1 MNAINPKYAA
11 QLGYAIRGAMLLSWL
26 CSAGAAAQFVV
37 DPSGSGTH
45 LTIQSAIDDATDGV
59 EIIVTPSI
67 YLENINFLGK
77 AITVRSTAPTDPDV
91 VEATQV
97 DGQAGGHVVIFDSGE
112 GSDSLI
118 EGLTITNGND
128 TYGGGIYCVNGSSPT
143 IRLNQITD
151 NFTVLHGTAIYCA
164 EGASPLILDNEITDN
179 VSEGR
184 GAGIYVEFAS
194 PRIEGNLIDGNFT
207 HGSSG
212 GGIHLGEGTDGVV
225 IVDNDITHNTAVF
238 GGGLNIEDSAPKVWR
253 NRIIG
258 NIGSQRAGGLSLIDA
273 APAVENNIIAGN
285 WSIFGAAVD
294 CNNATPI
301 FRGNA
306 FVGNWADDSAVI
318 LLING
323 SDAHFAGNI
332 IAHHPFGVAIHAVFG
347 ATANA
352 EANCFFDNPGGD
364 FTGEVELGDANI
376 YVDPK
381 IVALGEW
388 KIPGDDVN
396 IARGD
401 GGYTVVADLAGLEG
415 MEGISEYRLEPDRE
429 RFQVD
434 VANFEPGTTHD
445 IFLNGDWVG
454 QISIDNA
461 GMGEM
466 EYDTN
471 DGNFPPWFPQ
481 VFEGDIVNVGGL
493 VTGIFGPEG
502 GGTTMVWLLGD
513 EHLQPTSPCIDA
525 WSIDETIGDDLDID
539 GQIRSY
545 SSGVDIG
552 SDEIV
557 PSGTGDFDGD
567 GDVDLV
573 DFGMLQVCFAGAN
586 GEPIDPTCIPGDFD
600 DDGDIDLLDY
610 AAFQAALTGPT

>member
-1 MNAINPKYAA
+1 MNGKRATRFVYGG
-11 QLGYAIRGAMLLSWL
+11 LGATGAVWL
-26 CSAGAAAQFVV
+26 FAVSSLAQFVV

-59 EIIVTPSI
+59 EIIVTPGT

-77 AITVRSTAPTDPDV
+77 AITVRSTVPTNPDV
-91 VEATQV
+91 VEATQI
-97 DGQAGGHVVIFDSGE
+97 DGQAAGHVVTFNSGE
-112 GSDSLI
+112 GTDSLI
-118 EGLTITNGND
+118 EGLTITNGGD

-151 NFTVLHGTAIYCA
+151 NFTVLHGTAVYCA

-179 VSEGR
+179 VAEGR
-184 GAGIYVEFAS
+184 GAGIYVEFAW
-194 PRIEGNLIDGNFT
+194 PRIEGNLIDDNFT
-207 HGSSG
+207 ADSSG

-225 IVDNDITHNTAVF
+225 IVDNDITHNTAIF

-294 CNNATPI
+294 CNNAAPV
-301 FRGNA
+301 FRGNT

-323 SDAHFAGNI
+323 SEAHFAGNI
-332 IAHHPFGVAIHAVFG
+332 IAHHPLGAAIHVLFG
-347 ATANA
+347 ATALA
-352 EANCFFDNPGGD
+352 DANCFFDNAGGD
-364 FTGEVELGDANI
+364 FTGEIELGDANI
-376 YVDPK
+376 YLDPE

-388 KIPGDDVN
+388 EIPGEGGN
-396 IARGD
+396 MARGGED
-401 GGYTVVADLAGLEG
+401 YTVVADLAGLEE
-415 MEGISEYRLEPDRE
+415 MEGLSEYRLRPDRE

-445 IFLNGDWVG
+445 IFLNGEWVG
-454 QISIDNA
+454 EIWIDNA
-461 GMGEM
+461 GIGEM
-466 EYDTN
+466 EYDTD

-502 GGTTMVWLLGD
+502 GGTTMIWLTGD
-513 EHLQPTSPCIDA
+513 EHLQPSSPCIDA

-545 SSGVDIG
+545 SVGVDIG
-552 SDEIV
+552 ADEIV

-567 GDVDLV
+567 GDVDFV
-573 DFGMLQVCFAGAN
+573 DFGRWQRCFAGPD
-586 GEPIDPTCIPGDFD
+586 GEPIDEACTPGDFD
-600 DDGDIDLLDY
+600 DDDDIDLLDY
-610 AAFQAALTGPT
+610 SAFQAAFTGPS

>member
-1 MNAINPKYAA
+1 MNRRPATQFLYTGLTATI
-11 QLGYAIRGAMLLSWL
+11 LSWL
-26 CSAGAAAQFVV
+26 CSTAAMAQLVV

-45 LTIQSAIDDATDGV
+45 LTIQSAIDDATDGM
-59 EIIVTPSI
+59 EIIVTPGT
-67 YLENINFLGK
+67 YMENINFLGK
-77 AITVRSTAPTDPDV
+77 SIAIRSTAPTNPDV
-91 VEATQV
+91 VEATQI
-97 DGQAGGHVVIFDSGE
+97 DGQGAGHVVTFDSGE
-112 GSDSLI
+112 GAGSLI
-118 EGLTITNGND
+118 EGLTLINGND

-151 NFTVLHGTAIYCA
+151 NFTVLHGTGIYCA

-184 GAGIYVEFAS
+184 GAGIYVEFAW

-207 HGSSG
+207 ADSSG

-225 IVDNDITHNTAVF
+225 IVDNDIMHNTAIF

-285 WSIFGAAVD
+285 FSFFGAAVD
-294 CNNATPI
+294 CNNAAPL
-301 FRGNA
+301 FRGNT
-306 FVGNWADDSAVI
+306 FVANWADDSAVI

-323 SDAHFAGNI
+323 SDAHFEGNI
-332 IAHHPFGVAIHAVFG
+332 IAHHPFGVAIHVLLG
-347 ATANA
+347 ATATA
-352 EANCFFDNPGGD
+352 QANCFFDNPGGD
-364 FTGEVELGDANI
+364 FTGDVELGDANL

-388 KIPGDDVN
+388 QIPGDGGN

-429 RFQVD
+429 RFQVE

-445 IFLNGDWVG
+445 IHLNGDWVG
-454 QISIDNA
+454 QISIDND
-461 GMGEM
+461 GTGEM
-466 EYDTN
+466 EYDTH
-471 DGNFPPWFPQ
+471 DGNFPRWFPQ
-481 VFEGDIVNVGGL
+481 IFEGDLVNVGGL

-525 WSIDETIGDDLDID
+525 WSIDETIGDDVDID

-545 SSGVDIG
+545 GSGVDIG
-552 SDEIV
+552 ADEIV

-567 GDVDLV
+567 GDVDFV
-573 DFGMLQVCFAGAN
+573 DFGRLQVCFSGSN
-586 GEPIDPTCIPGDFD
+586 GEPIDEACNSGDFD

-610 AAFQAALTGPT
+610 AAFQAVFTGPT